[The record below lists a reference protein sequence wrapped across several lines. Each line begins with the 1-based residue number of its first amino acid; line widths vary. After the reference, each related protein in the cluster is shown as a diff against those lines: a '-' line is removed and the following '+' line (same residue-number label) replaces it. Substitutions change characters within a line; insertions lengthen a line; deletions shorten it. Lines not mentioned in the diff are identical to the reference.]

1 MKTCGQLHVSDALDS
16 LSPTDVKP
24 LQSLDSR
31 MGWAPQPLRIIG
43 KEPIKPAMKAQRR
56 IRSIALLVL

>member
-1 MKTCGQLHVSDALDS
+1 MCGQLHVCDALDS
-16 LSPTDVKP
+16 LSPIDARP

-31 MGWAPQPLRIIG
+31 MGWAPQPVSIKD
-43 KEPIKPAMKAQRR
+43 KEPIKPATKAQRR